1 MSKVFG
7 YKAMNLDMTCR
18 GFQFEVGKTYK
29 IENDKPLELCTD
41 SGFHFCKRFVDVFAY
56 YNWYKCRVF
65 KVVTS
70 STVVTDGSKS
80 ITRELTIVGEVDR
93 DYFRLLTLYF
103 LSVSAKNY
111 YNIMLE
117 DDEDLIFN
125 KFKDSVD
132 VEVRAAVVNKLSN
145 EDLIFNTFKDDKDWK
160 VRIAVVQKL
169 SDEKLIYDTFKD
181 DEDSDVRKAVIKKL
195 AVDTLSNEG
204 MLKYFAEDDD
214 YFTRGLAR
222 QELLWGRLL
231 LL

>member
-1 MSKVFG
+1 
-7 YKAMNLDMTCR
+7 MNLDMTCR

-181 DEDSDVRKAVIKKL
+181 SDVSEAVIKKL
-195 AVDTLSNEG
+195 A
-204 MLKYFAEDDD
+204 
-214 YFTRGLAR
+214 
-222 QELLWGRLL
+222 ELRSPY
-231 LL
+231 